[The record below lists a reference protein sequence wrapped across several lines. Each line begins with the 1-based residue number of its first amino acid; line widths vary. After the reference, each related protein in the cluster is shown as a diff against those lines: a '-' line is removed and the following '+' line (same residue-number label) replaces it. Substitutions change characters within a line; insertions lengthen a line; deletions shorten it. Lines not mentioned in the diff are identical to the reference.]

1 MSTALPLVTLRTV
14 DDFLG
19 AREGRFFGEGF
30 KRVHHALTDIAV
42 EDGTITATAGL
53 EIPGSWSRK
62 GETTQR
68 PHLSTIDVMLLGAQL
83 TGLYAAHAGRLGPG
97 TPFAVRSCVIKAG
110 RKPQEDD
117 LDTFAVSGRV
127 VEGPAD
133 DNVVTM
139 ECRIGLLTVRI
150 EAAVGTGRP
159 VWNSWPGDGS
169 YASAAELP
177 GVWNDAPFGVP
188 HRERGQFLTD
198 VEIDTS
204 ACLARADLAL
214 PTVPAPSSAPGGE
227 PTMVDLFVSA
237 LQLAQVLLYSL
248 DGVARADSNTL
259 WMRRTVI
266 GPAAEGAGAAG
277 EGDAGG
283 DGRFEV
289 ALSEPTLLESAQGT
303 WRSADVVSTYAGL
316 RLTCSVAHLLPAVPA
331 V

>member
-53 EIPGSWSRK
+53 EIPGAWSRK

-110 RKPQEDD
+110 RKPQEDG
-117 LDTFAVSGRV
+117 LDTFAVSGRL
-127 VEGPAD
+127 VESAAPAQDGTVSD
-133 DNVVTM
+133 DGIVTM

-159 VWNSWPGDGS
+159 VRNSWPGDGT
-169 YASAAELP
+169 YGSAAELP
-177 GVWNDAPFGVP
+177 GAWNDAPFGVP

-214 PTVPAPSSAPGGE
+214 SPGGETGE

-266 GPAAEGAGAAG
+266 GPAAEGEGAGAAG
-277 EGDAGG
+277 GG
-283 DGRFEV
+283 KGRFEV

-303 WRSADVVSTYAGL
+303 WRSADVVSAYAGL
-316 RLTCSVAHLLPAVPA
+316 RLTCSVAHLLPAA
-331 V
+331 